1 MLNAAR
7 SGRTAGLGCHM
18 CAAVAQQHGILAL
31 GKNLMRRFAVLLLAL
46 SCTISTHASEPIARV
61 RVAFDR
67 DGVNTLQAQGMAD
80 VAARRLITVD
90 DPARIASISKLVT
103 AIAVMR
109 LVEQGKLNLDAD
121 VSKQLGWTLRNPAFP
136 DRPITLRMLLSH
148 TSSLTDGAGYWNVPL
163 GSSTR
168 MLTDDAKAW
177 DPMHTPGSYFRY
189 TNLNFPL
196 VAQLMERA
204 SGERF
209 DLLMQRLVL
218 EPLKL
223 DACFNWSGCSDKAIQ
238 HAVVLYDDKGTV
250 QKDDLHGKRPDC
262 PVIVA
267 EGAACDLTRWMPGS
281 NGALFSP
288 QGGLRISVRDLAKIG
303 RLLLNDGTLDSVH
316 ILKPASVRVLTTPVW
331 TWNGSNGEIG
341 EDDEPNRG
349 GFFCSYGLTMQHL
362 ASGDGKHC
370 RDDLFADGRKRIGHS
385 GNAYGLLSGLWID
398 RERGN
403 GVAYFATG
411 VANDSSGANSAFSA
425 IEEQAAAGW

>member
-1 MLNAAR
+1 MRNTT
-7 SGRTAGLGCHM
+7 SPGRTPGLGCHV
-18 CAAVAQQHGILAL
+18 CASMAQRHGILAQ
-31 GKNLMRRFAVLLLAL
+31 GKNPMRRFAVLLLAL
-46 SCTISTHASEPIARV
+46 SCTITVHAAKPVARM

-67 DGVNTLQAQGMAD
+67 DGVNALQAQGMAD
-80 VAARRLITVD
+80 VAAGRTITVD
-90 DPARIASISKLVT
+90 DPVRIASISKLVT
-103 AIAVMR
+103 TIGVMR

-121 VSKQLGWTLRNPAFP
+121 VSKQLGWTLRNPSFP
-136 DRPITLRMLLSH
+136 DRAITLRMLLSH

-163 GSSTR
+163 GSELRT
-168 MLTDDAKAW
+168 LTNDPKAW
-177 DPMHTPGSYFRY
+177 DSAHAPGMYFRY

-204 SGERF
+204 TGERF
-209 DLLMQRLVL
+209 DLLMRRLVL

-238 HAVVLYDDKGTV
+238 HAVVLYDDKGTP
-250 QKDDLHGKRPDC
+250 QKDDLHGVRPDC

-267 EGAACDLTRWMPGS
+267 DHEACDLARSKPGS

-288 QGGLRISVRDLAKIG
+288 QGGLRISVRDLARIG
-303 RLLLNDGTLDSVH
+303 RLLLNDGTLDGVR
-316 ILKPASVRVLTTPVW
+316 ILKPSSVRILTTPVW

-349 GFFCSYGLTMQHL
+349 GFFCSYGLAMQHL

-370 RDDLFADGRKRIGHS
+370 RDDLFGDGRKRIGHS
-385 GNAYGLLSGLWID
+385 GNAYGLLSGLWVD

-411 VANDSSGANSAFSA
+411 VANDSSGAHSAFSA

>member
-1 MLNAAR
+1 MANA
-7 SGRTAGLGCHM
+7 H
-18 CAAVAQQHGILAL
+18 AAE
-31 GKNLMRRFAVLLLAL
+31 AV
-46 SCTISTHASEPIARV
+46 ARV
-61 RVAFDR
+61 RVTFDR
-67 DGVNTLQAQGMAD
+67 DGINALQAQGMAD
-80 VAARRLITVD
+80 VAAGRAIIID

-103 AIAVMR
+103 TLGVMR
-109 LVEQGKLNLDAD
+109 LVEQGTLSLDAD

-136 DRPITLRMLLSH
+136 DAPITLRMLLSH

-168 MLTDDAKAW
+168 MLTDDPKAW
-177 DPMHTPGSYFRY
+177 DTSHAPGTYFRY

-204 SGERF
+204 TGKRF
-209 DLLMQRLVL
+209 DTLMRQLVL

-223 DACFNWSGCSDKAIQ
+223 DACFNWSGCSDAAIVR
-238 HAVVLYDDKGTV
+238 AVVLYDEKGQP
-250 QKDDLHGKRPDC
+250 QKDDLHGIRPDC

-267 EGAACDLTRWMPGS
+267 EGEDCDLARSTPGS

-303 RLLLNDGTLDSVH
+303 RMLLNDGALDGVRL
-316 ILKPASVRVLTTPVW
+316 LKPSSVRMLATPVW
-331 TWNGSNGEIG
+331 TWNGRNGQIG
-341 EDDEPNRG
+341 EDDEPNSG
-349 GFFCSYGLTMQHL
+349 GVFCSYGLAMHML
-362 ASGDGKHC
+362 ARGDGTKC
-370 RDDLFADGRKRIGHS
+370 RDDLFGDGRRRIGHS

-411 VANDSSGANSAFSA
+411 VANDSSGTHSAFSA
-425 IEEQAAAGW
+425 VEEQGAVGW